1 MLLPKSGFEPL
12 THGFSI
18 HCSTPELFR
27 HMKGYEQTTLSD
39 KIKKCTGR
47 IIQLS

>member
-1 MLLPKSGFEPL
+1 
-12 THGFSI
+12 
-18 HCSTPELFR
+18 
-27 HMKGYEQTTLSD
+27 MKGYEQTTLSD